1 MIGII
6 LGLII
11 VVGGVGGVEQS
22 QTDFDLLVSA
32 LTSAFGLM
40 LMASG
45 VSVVKE
51 Q

>member
-1 MIGII
+1 MIGIV

-22 QTDFDLLVSA
+22 QTDFDLLLA
-32 LTSAFGLM
+32 TLTASFGLM

-45 VSVVKE
+45 IQFVKE
-51 Q
+51 